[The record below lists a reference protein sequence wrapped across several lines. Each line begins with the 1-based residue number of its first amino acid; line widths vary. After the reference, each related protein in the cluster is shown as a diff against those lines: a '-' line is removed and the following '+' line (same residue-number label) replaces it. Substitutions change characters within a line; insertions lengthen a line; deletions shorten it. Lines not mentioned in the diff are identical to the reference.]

1 MPVNFEGYYQYPQNP
16 FIKGILHPFS
26 PPEGYT
32 KLNAKIIIVIEIGAE
47 RMKILTNIYIIKDCE
62 ELKIFNFFE
71 VGLKNTTFFCY
82 EKEYFNFGYFIRYVL
97 IIIRIIIINNV
108 KYYLLS
114 LGI

>member
-47 RMKILTNIYIIKDCE
+47 RMKILTNIYRMKDCE
-62 ELKIFNFFE
+62 ELKIFE
-71 VGLKNTTFFCY
+71 VSFKVTTFFCN

-97 IIIRIIIINNV
+97 VIIGIIIINNI